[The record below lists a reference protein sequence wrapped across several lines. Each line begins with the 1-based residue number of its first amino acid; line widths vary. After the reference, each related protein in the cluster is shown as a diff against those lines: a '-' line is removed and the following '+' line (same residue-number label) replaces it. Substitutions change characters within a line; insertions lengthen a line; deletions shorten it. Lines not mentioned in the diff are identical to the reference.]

1 MTQDAGAAPPPVGA
15 GFALPLVLDA
25 AAIRAGATLVGDFN
39 PLHHDEAFAA
49 ASRYGELIAS
59 GAHTSALLAG
69 AVSRGFGPSPN
80 NGRPVVGI
88 DYQVQF
94 RGPVRVG
101 RAMRMEWTV
110 VAAEPRRAGTLV
122 RMEGRIVDA
131 ADDSAVALT
140 AALTVLY
147 FSEAA
152 GRTR

>member
-1 MTQDAGAAPPPVGA
+1 MTHDAGAAPPPVGA
-15 GFALPLVLDA
+15 CFTLPLVLDA
-25 AAIRAGATLVGDFN
+25 AAIKAGATLIGDFN

-59 GAHTSALLAG
+59 GAHTAALLAG
-69 AVSRGFGPSPN
+69 AVSRGFGASPN
-80 NGRPVVGI
+80 NGRPVVGV
-88 DYQVQF
+88 DYRVQF

-110 VAAEPRRAGTLV
+110 VAAEPRRSGTLV
-122 RMEGRIVDA
+122 RVEGRIVDA
-131 ADDSAVALT
+131 ADDNAVALT

-152 GRTR
+152 GRVR